1 MTSPGHDERER
12 DAERHDEGSDWLDA
26 VSRKLGHHDT
36 TPEER
41 LEQLLAERR
50 RELEQHAGSFESA
63 VADLGRREELVR
75 DTRTSVERALRVGT
89 ADLDAREAD
98 LADVAHEL
106 TKREARIR
114 AEEAS
119 LADRRSELGAVE
131 LKRASVEQRE
141 RAVAEREASLEERE
155 LRLPGERVPAA
166 VGLAFVPGER
176 YRLIE
181 LDEQPLGPRATLD
194 VGGEEHVVVRIGPSP
209 LPGDARRCA
218 YLVRGGRGG
227 ESGGGSL

>member
-1 MTSPGHDERER
+1 MRR
-12 DAERHDEGSDWLDA
+12 ILGSDAPPEDG
-26 VSRKLGHHDT
+26 V
-36 TPEER
+36 EER
-41 LEQLLAERR
+41 LVERRLELEAQAAELEDAIADLERRERLLRDSRTSLERLLRLGTSDFDSREAELAELI
-50 RELEQHAGSFESA
+50 RELTA
-63 VADLGRREELVR
+63 REER
-75 DTRTSVERALRVGT
+75 LREE
-89 ADLDAREAD
+89 EAD
-98 LADVAHEL
+98 L
-106 TKREARIR
+106 TR
-114 AEEAS
+114 
-119 LADRRSELGAVE
+119 RRSELGAVE

-166 VGLAFVPGER
+166 VDLAFVPGER

-181 LDEQPLGPRATLD
+181 LDEQPLGPGATLD

-227 ESGGGSL
+227 EPGGGSL